1 VYLEILLRDC
11 VLITRLFLMVRTNLL
26 KHFKCIAKLLI
37 DEESSES
44 GSDFKEDDDDKN
56 VFSEDE
62 LHAVNTPNTPLS
74 PAPGRKRFPSEL
86 KTIKCTWEDCHKT
99 FNRPAR
105 LTAHLRSHTSER
117 PFACTWEGCNKAYMD
132 NKHLK
137 AHVKGAHT
145 KERQYMCDW
154 EGCGK
159 NFLTS
164 TRRNRHR
171 ATHEGTQR
179 FVCTGYTECNQTFRK
194 RETLQ
199 RHIRSDH
206 LQLAPFP
213 CMFVDPIT
221 GHLCDAGFDGAG
233 GLRKHQDR
241 VHSTPQFFCPECT
254 QPGMVNIDGSPAA
267 LGFTSEGKLQ
277 AHIRKDHV
285 NCLFCDL
292 RCSSRRELDKHVES
306 QHSGT
311 TLEERKKVP
320 CTYPGCTKMF
330 TKPYNRNQHIATA
343 HEEKRF
349 TCGSFDLSKTA
360 DIAYWDQSDA
370 CGNEFFSKANLE
382 DHVRTA
388 HLGLQSTINANRIKT
403 EESHKPAMPT
413 ALQELTGTAYLK
425 DERRTITCY
434 MPKCFHKFIRDY
446 DLQNHL
452 RGSHRLTTPVI
463 DEIIGSRISTFVPE
477 DLTVCNTV
485 DSELTALTYTPST
498 MEQIIT
504 DSVLD
509 EDWLSKVPQDGVQTP
524 YWIGADDGAQQAEQ
538 VDPWAEEEKEMRR
551 LIDEEILFDGAS
563 FVKDYN
569 AA

>member
-1 VYLEILLRDC
+1 MATEENVYD
-11 VLITRLFLMVRTNLL
+11 
-26 KHFKCIAKLLI
+26 
-37 DEESSES
+37 SES
-44 GSDFKEDDDDKN
+44 EFKDEDNDRDIFSD
-56 VFSEDE
+56 DE
-62 LHAVNTPNTPLS
+62 FYAVNTPNTPLS
-74 PAPGRKRFPSEL
+74 PAPGRKKFPSEL
-86 KTIKCTWEDCHKT
+86 KTIKCTWEGCDKT

-105 LTAHLRSHTSER
+105 LTAHIRSHTSER
-117 PFACTWEGCNKAYMD
+117 PFACTWEGCEKAYMD

-179 FVCTGYTECNQTFRK
+179 FVCTGYIECNQTFRK

-206 LQLAPFP
+206 LEMAPFP
-213 CMFVDPIT
+213 CTFVDPIT
-221 GHLCDAGFDGAG
+221 GSVCDAGFDGAG

-241 VHSTPQFFCPECT
+241 VHSTPQFFCPECI
-254 QPGMVNIDGSPAA
+254 QPGMVTIDGSPAA

-285 NCLFCDL
+285 NCIFCEL
-292 RCSSRRELDKHVES
+292 RCSSRRELEKHIES
-306 QHSGT
+306 QHSGS

-320 CTYPGCTKMF
+320 CTYPGCMKMF

-343 HEEKRF
+343 HEEKRY
-349 TCGSFDLSKTA
+349 TCGSFDLSKTT

-403 EESHKPAMPT
+403 EETNKTTMPT
-413 ALQELTGTAYLK
+413 ALQELTGTAYLS
-425 DERRTITCY
+425 DERRTIACY

-452 RGSHRLTTPVI
+452 RSAHRLTTPVI
-463 DEIIGSRISTFVPE
+463 DEIVGSRVPNVVPE
-477 DLTVCNTV
+477 DPTVSNIV
-485 DSELTALTYTPST
+485 NSEHSVLGYTSST
-498 MEQIIT
+498 MDDLIE
-504 DSVLD
+504 DSVPG
-509 EDWLSKVPQDGVQTP
+509 ENWPSETPQSAAQTP
-524 YWIGADDGAQQAEQ
+524 YWIGADDEPQQGGQA
-538 VDPWAEEEKEMRR
+538 DPWAEEEKEMRR
-551 LIDEEILFDGAS
+551 LIDEEILFGGAS
-563 FVKDYN
+563 YTVDFSATQCTHVTKS
-569 AA
+569 

>member
-1 VYLEILLRDC
+1 MS
-11 VLITRLFLMVRTNLL
+11 ITKPVAEKNTF
-26 KHFKCIAKLLI
+26 
-37 DEESSES
+37 DSES
-44 GSDFKEDDDDKN
+44 EFKDDDNERDI
-56 VFSEDE
+56 FSEDE
-62 LHAVNTPNTPLS
+62 HHTFNSPNTPLS
-74 PAPGRKRFPSEL
+74 PAPCRKKFPSEL
-86 KTIKCTWEDCHKT
+86 KTIKCTWDGCDKT

-117 PFACTWEGCNKAYMD
+117 PFACTWEGCEKAYMD

-137 AHVKGAHT
+137 AHIKGAHT

-179 FVCTGYTECNQTFRK
+179 FVCTGYPECYQAFRK

-206 LQLAPFP
+206 LELAPFP
-213 CMFVDPIT
+213 CAFVDPIT
-221 GHLCDAGFDGAG
+221 GEACAAGFDGAG

-241 VHSTPQFFCPECT
+241 VHSTPRFFCPECI

-267 LGFTSEGKLQ
+267 LGFTSEGMLQ

-285 NCLFCDL
+285 NCLFCDM

-311 TLEERKKVP
+311 TLVERRKIP

-343 HEEKRF
+343 HEEKRY

-370 CGNEFFSKANLE
+370 CGNEFYSKANLE

-388 HLGLQSTINANRIKT
+388 HLGLQSTINTNRIKV
-403 EESHKPAMPT
+403 EEQNKKCMPT

-425 DERRTITCY
+425 DERRTIACY
-434 MPKCFHKFIRDY
+434 MPKCIHKFIREY

-452 RGSHRLTTPVI
+452 RSHHRLTTPVI
-463 DEIIGSRISTFVPE
+463 DEIVGSRIPAVVP
-477 DLTVCNTV
+477 DDIIVSNV
-485 DSELTALTYTPST
+485 IDSDSSIHAYTPSFMDEM
-498 MEQIIT
+498 MEE
-504 DSVLD
+504 SVSGENWAL
-509 EDWLSKVPQDGVQTP
+509 KVPRDGTQTP
-524 YWIGADDGAQQAEQ
+524 YWIGAEDDAQQGEQ
-538 VDPWAEEEKEMRR
+538 ADPWAEEEKEMRR
-551 LIDEEILFDGAS
+551 LIDEEILFNGGS
-563 FVKDYN
+563 FTEDFY

>member
-1 VYLEILLRDC
+1 
-11 VLITRLFLMVRTNLL
+11 MG
-26 KHFKCIAKLLI
+26 IAKLHI
-37 DEESSES
+37 ADNTYDSE
-44 GSDFKEDDDDKN
+44 SDFKDDDNDKD

-62 LHAVNTPNTPLS
+62 CHAVNTPNTPLS
-74 PAPGRKRFPSEL
+74 PAPGRKKFPSEL
-86 KTIKCTWEDCHKT
+86 KTIKCTWEGCDKT

-117 PFACTWEGCNKAYMD
+117 PFICTWEGCDKAYMD

-154 EGCGK
+154 VGCGK
-159 NFLTS
+159 DFLTS

-179 FVCTGYTECNQTFRK
+179 FVCTGYIECSQTFRK

-206 LQLAPFP
+206 LELAPFP
-213 CMFVDPIT
+213 CLYVDTNT
-221 GHLCDAGFDGAG
+221 GVPCDAGFDGAG

-241 VHSTPQFFCPECT
+241 VHSTPQFFCPECF
-254 QPGMVNIDGSPAA
+254 QPGMMNVDGTPVA

-285 NCLFCDL
+285 NCIFCDL
-292 RCSSRRELDKHVES
+292 RCSSRRELEKHVES

-349 TCGSFDLSKTA
+349 TCGSFDLSRSS
-360 DIAYWDQSDA
+360 DIVYWDQSDA
-370 CGNEFFSKANLE
+370 CGSEFVSKANLE

-388 HLGLQSTINANRIKT
+388 HLDLQSTINANRIKT
-403 EESHKPAMPT
+403 EESSRKAIPT
-413 ALQELTGTAYLK
+413 ALQRLTGTAYSK
-425 DERRTITCY
+425 DERRTIACY
-434 MPKCFHKFIRDY
+434 MPKCVHKFIRDY

-452 RGSHRLTTPVI
+452 RSSHRLTTPVI
-463 DEIIGSRISTFVPE
+463 EEILGSRVSAIVPATA
-477 DLTVCNTV
+477 TVSYITA
-485 DSELTALTYTPST
+485 SEPSGITYTPST
-498 MEQIIT
+498 MDQMIGDTLPDDIWA
-504 DSVLD
+504 SM
-509 EDWLSKVPQDGVQTP
+509 VPQDGAQTP
-524 YWIGADDGAQQAEQ
+524 YWIGADDGPRQAEQ

-551 LIDEEILFDGAS
+551 LIDEDILFNGGG
-563 FVKDYN
+563 
-569 AA
+569 